1 MWRIL
6 CKFAELFVS
15 FMWKIY
21 HPSIPECISTVA
33 KAPAM
38 RRLKDVGMHC
48 GCEYTSFPMFQGLS
62 KYSRYAHSIGCAL
75 IVWHFTEDVG
85 QTIAALL
92 HDIATPTFAHV
103 IDFLNGD
110 HIRQESTERGTVDI
124 IRQDEEIMAALEQL
138 GLRLEDVADYHQ
150 YPVADN
156 DSPRLS
162 ADRLEYTMSNIIH
175 YHIADEAPVKGW
187 YDDLIVGRNEEGTD
201 ELMFQH
207 FDAAEGFALASAR
220 TSYIYIANEDRFAM
234 QTLAELLK
242 RHIARGVLQREDLY
256 QTERHVISLLNQDA
270 EARRDWEQYQAL
282 HSIYHNSSH
291 PAAKVIRSKKR
302 FINPFVEGAG
312 RVALLSPTFSSV
324 LTQFLNHSMDTPIWG
339 E

>member
-1 MWRIL
+1 
-6 CKFAELFVS
+6 
-15 FMWKIY
+15 MWKIY
-21 HPSIPECISTVA
+21 HPSIPECINKVA

-38 RRLKDVGMHC
+38 QRLQDVGMHC
-48 GCEYTSFPMFQGLS
+48 GCEYTSFPMFVGLK
-62 KYSRYAHSIGCAL
+62 KYSRYDHSVGCAL
-75 IVWHFTEDVG
+75 IVWHFTEDVR

-110 HIRQESTERGTVDI
+110 HIKQESTERGTMDI
-124 IRQDEEIMAALEQL
+124 IRQDGEIMTALEEL

-156 DSPRLS
+156 DSPKLS
-162 ADRLEYTMSNIIH
+162 ADRLEYTMSNLIH
-175 YHIADEAPVKGW
+175 YHIADEASVKAW
-187 YDDLIVGRNEEGTD
+187 YGDLVVGKNEEGAD

-207 FDAAEGFALASAR
+207 FDAAEGFALAALH

-242 RHIARGVLQREDLY
+242 RHISRGVLSKEDLY
-256 QTERHVISLLNQDA
+256 QTENQAITLLNKDA
-270 EARRDWEQYQAL
+270 EAKRDWEQYQTMQ
-282 HSIYHNSSH
+282 HIYPNSCH
-291 PAAKVIRSKKR
+291 PEAKVIRSKKR
-302 FINPFVEGAG
+302 YINPYLQGEG
-312 RVALLSPTFSSV
+312 RVALLSSTFTQQLS
-324 LTQFLNHSMDTPIWG
+324 QFLHQPLDAPLWG

>member
-1 MWRIL
+1 MWN
-6 CKFAELFVS
+6 
-15 FMWKIY
+15 IY
-21 HPSIPECISTVA
+21 HPNIPECISTVA
-33 KAPAM
+33 EAPAM
-38 RRLKDVGMHC
+38 QRLKDVGMHC
-48 GCEYTSFPMFQGLS
+48 GCEYTSFPMFQGLK
-62 KYSRYAHSIGCAL
+62 KYARYAHSVGCAL
-75 IVWHFTEDVG
+75 IVWHFTEDVR
-85 QTIAALL
+85 QTVAALL

-110 HIRQESTERGTVDI
+110 HIKQESTERGTAEI
-124 IRQDEEIMAALEQL
+124 IQQDGEMMAALRRF

-175 YHIADEAPVKGW
+175 YHIADEASVKRW
-187 YDDLIVGRNEEGTD
+187 YDDLIVGKNEEGTD

-207 FDAAEGFALASAR
+207 DEVAEGFALAALH
-220 TSYIYIANEDRFAM
+220 TSYIYIADEDRFAM

-242 RHIARGVLQREDLY
+242 RHIARGVLSRENLY
-256 QTERHVISLLNQDA
+256 QTEQEIISLLEQDA
-270 EARRDWEQYQAL
+270 EAKRDWQLYQAL
-282 HSIYHNSSH
+282 HSIESPSTH

-302 FINPFVEGAG
+302 FIHPYVQGKG
-312 RVALLSPTFSSV
+312 RMALLSPTFAQQLKV
-324 LTQFLNHSMDTPIWG
+324 FLDRSLDAPLWG